1 QAPLHPTASNGPDCP
16 RAEGGKGSFR
26 VKADWRRRGWRAFGA
41 LLSSAEGVL
50 GARVAYVYEESW
62 RMVTRACFGPQ
73 FWPVQVEGGQRPMK
87 ISIDIDCTPQEARSF
102 LGLPD
107 VAPMQEALM
116 QEMQSRM
123 LKALDSMEPEAL
135 LKNWLPASF

>member
-1 QAPLHPTASNGPDCP
+1 
-16 RAEGGKGSFR
+16 
-26 VKADWRRRGWRAFGA
+26 
-41 LLSSAEGVL
+41 
-50 GARVAYVYEESW
+50 
-62 RMVTRACFGPQ
+62 
-73 FWPVQVEGGQRPMK
+73 MK

-135 LKNWLPASF
+135 LKNWLPASFQGWEELQKNFWAQMTGTGSGSSRKKQGKED